1 MTDIEVDRSAGI
13 ASLVFEFS
21 DAELN
26 EVCVA
31 RRSQKNLLLDEA
43 RIEQKRREQRR
54 QVFGNLGILNDPA
67 WDILLE
73 LYVAHATGNQLYASA
88 VGAEAGI
95 PQSTALRWLTVLE
108 KEGLLRR
115 RFDVFDKRRQW
126 VGLTPL
132 ARSMMDQN
140 LAKASTRGA
149 QVA

>member
-1 MTDIEVDRSAGI
+1 MTDIEVDGCAGI
-13 ASLVFEFS
+13 ASLVFELS
-21 DAELN
+21 DVEFN
-26 EVCVA
+26 DVNVSPRS
-31 RRSQKNLLLDEA
+31 RRVFLLEEA
-43 RIEQKRREQRR
+43 RSEQKRRDHRR

-67 WDILLE
+67 WDIMLE
-73 LYVAHATGNQLYASA
+73 LYIAHATGNQLYASA

-132 ARSMMDQN
+132 ARALMDQH
-140 LAKASTRGA
+140 LAKASAGDA